1 MDIIYIGFKPQ
12 VIRSGGDKYLTEVL
26 DYLEKEANLKYM
38 DFSHMAWLQKGARF
52 SANFNAVICILKAN
66 LWAVKEFIKIN
77 KNRKN
82 KYITQHSRNQIPLK
96 KWGEGGCKTTFPKK
110 KFLQGNTIVLIN
122 SYYKQFFF
130 MFVWFIKLRKNYKYV
145 AGINALYY
153 HSRGNRFLNKLDKFI
168 MKIFLLPASAI
179 IVNSKVVHDEVR
191 TMGINV
197 PVKVISPRLDLPP
210 DIPEGSFNKDE
221 SKFNILYVGYCT
233 PVKELHILVEAIG
246 LLKEYP
252 IQLNIVGEY
261 EGHIEYYSFL
271 KSIIAKYDI
280 ADKVCFHGRKEGK
293 ELTFFYKTSDLLVS
307 PGSGEGYGRV
317 LIEAMYFGLA
327 VVGANSG
334 ATTELIQHGV
344 NGLLFSPKDPQD
356 LSQKIKMLIADK
368 AYRSKLAANA
378 RKESLKAN
386 FTVNLGKQFYEFF
399 KTVNTKYGT
408 V

>member
-12 VIRSGGDKYLTEVL
+12 KILSGGDKYLTEVL
-26 DYLEKEANLKYM
+26 DYLEKETNLKYM
-38 DFSHMAWLQKGARF
+38 DFSGTAWFQKGARF
-52 SANFNAVICILKAN
+52 SANFNAVKCIINAN
-66 LWAVKEFIKIN
+66 FWAIRELFKIN
-77 KNRKN
+77 KNKKN
-82 KYITQHSRNQIPLK
+82 KH
-96 KWGEGGCKTTFPKK
+96 
-110 KFLQGNTIVLIN
+110 IVLIN

-130 MFVWFIKLRKNYKYV
+130 IFVWFIKLRKNCTYV

-153 HSRGNRFLNKLDKFI
+153 HSRGSHLLNRLDRFMMKMFLA
-168 MKIFLLPASAI
+168 PASAI

-191 TMGINV
+191 SMGIKS
-197 PVKVISPRLDLPP
+197 PIKVIYPRLDLPP
-210 DIPEGSFNKDE
+210 DIPEGVFNKDK

-246 LLKEYP
+246 LLKEYS

-261 EGHIEYYSFL
+261 EGHKEYYSFL
-271 KSIIAKYDI
+271 KSIIAKHDI
-280 ADKVCFHGRKEGK
+280 ASKVHFHGRKEGK
-293 ELTFFYKTSDLLVS
+293 ELTYYYKTSDLLVS

-317 LIEAMYFGLA
+317 LVEAMYFELP

-356 LSQKIKMLIADK
+356 LSRKIKTLITDK
-368 AYRSKLAANA
+368 TFRSTLAANA

-386 FTVNLGKQFYEFF
+386 FTMNLGKQFYDFL
-399 KTVNTKYGT
+399 KNVHNYHKRGLHAKATQ
-408 V
+408 